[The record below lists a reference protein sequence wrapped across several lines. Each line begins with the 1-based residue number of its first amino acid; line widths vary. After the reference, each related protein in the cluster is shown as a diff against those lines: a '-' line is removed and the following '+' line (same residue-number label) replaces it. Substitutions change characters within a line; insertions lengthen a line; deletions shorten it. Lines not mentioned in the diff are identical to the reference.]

1 MIKDLEKREHFGSP
15 HCYSMTSNLGT
26 ITTMW
31 RKHGFGNFTRF
42 EKKKK
47 KKKKKKIKKNKK

>member
-47 KKKKKKIKKNKK
+47 TEIINLQ